1 MVNGSITKKE
11 LKNKYVFW
19 DIDGTLAPYR
29 FNGHTGD
36 PDGTNNGMSL
46 NEIEAGVFLL
56 RAPSR
61 HMQDVIK
68 SCDAKEHIIMGH
80 CQVEKEMHDKQIWLD
95 THYPMI
101 ILEYCQKH
109 NINLSDVIF
118 VDDVIR
124 FLQEA
129 ERKGIK
135 SFHISSFLDWNYQK
149 E

>member
-1 MVNGSITKKE
+1 MRMVNGSITKKE
-11 LKNKYVFW
+11 LKDKYVFW

-68 SCDAKEHIIMGH
+68 SCDAKRTYYNGT
-80 CQVEKEMHDKQIWLD
+80 L
-95 THYPMI
+95 P
-101 ILEYCQKH
+101 
-109 NINLSDVIF
+109 S
-118 VDDVIR
+118 
-124 FLQEA
+124 
-129 ERKGIK
+129 RKR
-135 SFHISSFLDWNYQK
+135 NA
-149 E
+149 